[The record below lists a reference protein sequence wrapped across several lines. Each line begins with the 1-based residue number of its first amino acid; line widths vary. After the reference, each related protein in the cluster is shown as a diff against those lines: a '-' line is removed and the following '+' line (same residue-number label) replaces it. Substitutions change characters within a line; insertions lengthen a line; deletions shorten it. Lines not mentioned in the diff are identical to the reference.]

1 MANLQE
7 QTRYEKGLTKLA
19 EISGQAGHD
28 VVAPLGDLGRYIV
41 EFGYGDIFS
50 RPGLSVREREMATV
64 ALLTAMGGREPQ
76 LRVHILAAL
85 KAGITAEEV
94 KEVIIQTVP
103 YAGFPTAIN
112 ATNLLNQIL
121 VTEMAGSSRPGD
133 LLP

>member
-7 QTRYEKGLTKLA
+7 QTRYEKGLTKLV
-19 EISGQAGHD
+19 EISGQAGQD